1 MVYNLYV
8 IIRIGQED
16 KYYYNI
22 TKSLWTSK
30 MPKIQDMID
39 SLGKVIK
46 RIPTEIYGEIQ
57 KDLKF
62 WGKMD

>member
-1 MVYNLYV
+1 
-8 IIRIGQED
+8 
-16 KYYYNI
+16 
-22 TKSLWTSK
+22 

-62 WGKMD
+62 WGKNGLKKWEKWEN